1 MTALGNVL
9 VIDDEDGIRFSLKG
23 ILEDEGFAVT
33 EADNGEAGLE
43 LLEGGD
49 SADLVFLDIWL
60 PGLDGLAVLERM
72 KQVRPDLPVVMISG
86 HGTIETAVA
95 ALKKGA
101 FDFIEKPLSLEKV
114 VLAAQKAL
122 EFAQLKRENLAL
134 RQTLAGQAEVHL
146 TGESPAM
153 RELKEQ
159 IGQVAPTDAWVLITG
174 ENGTGKEI
182 AARLLHA
189 QSRRAGQPLVAVNC
203 AAIPEE
209 LIESELF
216 GHERGAFTGADR
228 AQMGKFELADKGT
241 LFLDEIGDMSL
252 KTQAKILRILQEQ
265 RFEHVGGRKTIEVDV
280 RVIAATNKDLP
291 AEIRAGNFRED
302 LYYRL
307 KVFPL
312 AVPPLRERAADIP
325 LLIEDFIG
333 QLARRG
339 GCKSARFTPEALAV
353 LAAYRWPGNVRELK
367 NFVERMLIIM
377 NGRDV
382 TPDKLPREILA
393 ECRVSAEGFAPAARP
408 AQTVVP
414 VAPAGTFAPPSTGL
428 PPDAGYSAPAYAASG
443 LAAPA
448 AAGAPQSPGVPA
460 PPAGGCEDDPL
471 IPESFPA
478 GPLDLK
484 EARAAFEAKFLEA
497 KLHECGGN
505 VSRLAEVVGLDRSSL
520 YRKLK
525 GYGIMAE

>member
-1 MTALGNVL
+1 MSVRGRVL

-23 ILEDEGFAVT
+23 ILEDEGFDVL
-33 EADNGEAGLE
+33 EGDSGEAGLE
-43 LLEGGD
+43 LLDAGEGP
-49 SADLVFLDIWL
+49 DLVFLDIWL
-60 PGLDGLAVLERM
+60 PGLDGLAVLERI
-72 KQVRPDLPVVMISG
+72 KQDRADLPVIMISG
-86 HGTIETAVA
+86 HGTIETAVT
-95 ALKKGA
+95 ALKNGA

-114 VLAAQKAL
+114 LLCAHKAM
-122 EFAQLKRENLAL
+122 EFALLKQENQAL
-134 RQTLAGQAEVHL
+134 RHSLGDQEVRL
-146 TGESPAM
+146 TGESPAI
-153 RELKEQ
+153 RDLKEM

-189 QSRRAGQPLVAVNC
+189 KSRRASHPLVAVNC

-216 GHERGAFTGADR
+216 GHEKGAFTGADK
-228 AQMGKFELADKGT
+228 AQVGKFELAHKGT

-265 RFEHVGGRKTIEVDV
+265 RFEHVGGRKTITVDV
-280 RVIAATNKDLP
+280 RGIAATNKDLT

-312 AVPPLRERAADIP
+312 TVPPLRERAGDIP
-325 LLIEDFIG
+325 LLIEDFVD

-339 GCKSARFTPEALAV
+339 GCKRARFTPQALEV
-353 LAAYRWPGNVRELK
+353 LASYSWPGNVRELK

-382 TPDKLPREILA
+382 TPDRLPPEILA
-393 ECRVSAEGFAPAARP
+393 QCRVSATPPAAPRE
-408 AQTVVP
+408 T
-414 VAPAGTFAPPSTGL
+414 APAGDASSPLAATLSAPPPASADADDDDLLL
-428 PPDAGYSAPAYAASG
+428 PD
-443 LAAPA
+443 
-448 AAGAPQSPGVPA
+448 
-460 PPAGGCEDDPL
+460 
-471 IPESFPA
+471 SFPA

-484 EARAAFEAKFLEA
+484 AARAEFEARFLEA
-497 KLHECGGN
+497 KLREFGGN
-505 VSRLAEVVGLDRSSL
+505 VSKLAEAVGLDRSSL